1 MPSMKL
7 AARVTFLFFF
17 FFPNI
22 VFFLNLHFLLLFF
35 FTFPFINL
43 ITIATGLEIVP
54 IIILFFGYPPRKV
67 FAFIVVLWNSF
78 EFCLY
83 RQSHTPNICL
93 GPMHVRTGLVI
104 VPMSCR
110 GGPACSVF
118 VERPLYLEDCT
129 SCACHMHCL
138 MLIFVKSKL
147 SSILYVIKM
156 SFSHLSIKSSSRYFK
171 FYTSRLY

>member
-22 VFFLNLHFLLLFF
+22 VFFFNLHFLLLFF

-67 FAFIVVLWNSF
+67 FAFIVVL
-78 EFCLY
+78 
-83 RQSHTPNICL
+83 
-93 GPMHVRTGLVI
+93 
-104 VPMSCR
+104 
-110 GGPACSVF
+110 
-118 VERPLYLEDCT
+118 
-129 SCACHMHCL
+129 
-138 MLIFVKSKL
+138 
-147 SSILYVIKM
+147 
-156 SFSHLSIKSSSRYFK
+156 
-171 FYTSRLY
+171 